1 MADLDAASTPAA
13 ARAAFRAGQVRPT
26 CGVAQGYAQANLMIL
41 PKEQAFDSYCLRNA
55 IPSPA
60 PCWK

>member
-41 PKEQAFDSYCLRNA
+41 PKEQAFDFLLFA
-55 IPSPA
+55 
-60 PCWK
+60 